1 MPGRLAARIGRI
13 REHDAEADQQGA
25 MTRLVEA
32 LHALGM
38 DGELSLSDRWAK
50 LEGERCSVY
59 IAEAGWNGGYYTWCD
74 DPQARSVE
82 FYLDP
87 SEAIRAGLRRAAKTE
102 RGKDLE

>member
-1 MPGRLAARIGRI
+1 
-13 REHDAEADQQGA
+13 